1 MGYPR
6 FRISAGSARYERTR
20 SQPDAQSAEGTVPE
34 LRAAQRL
41 VATRLPPMR
50 VEAMR
55 NSEKRQQRELL
66 LEQYHNPQLI
76 QSKSLDEL
84 IEMVQEIR
92 ANTGQDF
99 NPWMILDWII
109 VLATKI
115 QEVNGESS

>member
-1 MGYPR
+1 
-6 FRISAGSARYERTR
+6 
-20 SQPDAQSAEGTVPE
+20 
-34 LRAAQRL
+34 
-41 VATRLPPMR
+41 
-50 VEAMR
+50 MR

-115 QEVNGESS
+115 QEVNGEKL